1 MSTTEL
7 LEKRARKNVLVPF
20 AFLGDGQGLMGHE
33 PPGSMS
39 QNLLLNGSRRRSPN
53 GSVSLPGLWE
63 AKGARA
69 SAGVRAE
76 MHFTFNG
83 LGAFMTP

>member
-1 MSTTEL
+1 M
-7 LEKRARKNVLVPF
+7 AREGARL
-20 AFLGDGQGLMGHE
+20 
-33 PPGSMS
+33 
-39 QNLLLNGSRRRSPN
+39 N

-69 SAGVRAE
+69 SARARAE